1 MKIIAE
7 IGVNHN
13 SNLNIAKKLIKE
25 CALAKADFVKFQMF
39 SADATCTKWSKK
51 ANYQTRNLNT
61 NISQYEML
69 KKYELNYNK
78 LEKLKHYSNLHKI
91 NFLVSVFD
99 IYSFKLFLKLKLK
112 IIKIPSGEITNFPLL
127 EEISKHDLRVIISTG
142 MAKIDEINSAIKIL
156 LKKKIKK
163 KNLIILHCNTNY
175 PTPLNEVNLKFIEKL
190 KKKYNTKIGYSD
202 HTKGTIVPIICAS
215 KEIDYLEK
223 HVTFDKNS
231 FGPDH
236 KASISTK
243 ELKLLIKEV
252 KKIGVVLGKEKKIIN
267 KSELENLK
275 YVRKSIVAKKF
286 IRKGELFS
294 KRNIT
299 TKRPGY
305 GLSAKYYNKILKKKS
320 KYFFKID
327 DLIKI

>member
-1 MKIIAE
+1 M
-7 IGVNHN
+7 
-13 SNLNIAKKLIKE
+13 
-25 CALAKADFVKFQMF
+25 
-39 SADATCTKWSKK
+39 
-51 ANYQTRNLNT
+51 
-61 NISQYEML
+61 
-69 KKYELNYNK
+69 
-78 LEKLKHYSNLHKI
+78 
-91 NFLVSVFD
+91 
-99 IYSFKLFLKLKLK
+99 
-112 IIKIPSGEITNFPLL
+112 
-127 EEISKHDLRVIISTG
+127 
-142 MAKIDEINSAIKIL
+142 
-156 LKKKIKK
+156 
-163 KNLIILHCNTNY
+163 
-175 PTPLNEVNLKFIEKL
+175 KFIEKL

-252 KKIGVVLGKEKKIIN
+252 KKIDVVLGKEKKIIN